1 MLKSFQVDA
10 DCIWY
15 GECGPSTGDNVY
27 NCKYLGPAIQ
37 VTNSTMLDMIRNLC
51 PHLYHGD
58 EATFTCCDFKQ
69 LKRFSDDLSVP
80 KQLMSRCPA
89 CYLNFRTLLCDLTC
103 GPTQNEFLMITQEQ
117 PYTPNAPKPHDE
129 HTQDQEEAEPETQAE
144 DQNNEETEENDSKRR
159 KRDLSD
165 AQQHDPSKTATEEVV
180 RLTYFLTNY
189 FVNNLYNACK

>member
-1 MLKSFQVDA
+1 MNA

-37 VTNSTMLDMIRNLC
+37 VTNSSMLDMIKNLC

-69 LKRFSDDLSVP
+69 LRRFSDDLSVP

-103 GPTQNEFLMITQEQ
+103 SPIQKEFLMITQDQ
-117 PYTPNAPKPHDE
+117 PYNPNTPKPHDTD
-129 HTQDQEEAEPETQAE
+129 HDAAEAEAE
-144 DQNNEETEENDSKRR
+144 EQNNNEDAEAPEDNDSTRR
-159 KRDLSD
+159 KRDLT
-165 AQQHDPSKTATEEVV
+165 ATQQHDPSKNATEEVV

-189 FVNNLYNACK
+189 FVNSLYNACK